1 MPPAHWYTG
10 IVTDV
15 SDLAPRTK
23 SFRIKIPEV
32 QQFDF
37 KAGQF
42 ITFDLPVGEK
52 RLQRWR
58 SYSIASAPGDSNE
71 IELCLVHF
79 EQGLGSTYFFKEIS
93 IGSELKFKAP
103 EGGFILPGEIDHDL
117 VMICTGTGIAP
128 FRSMIRDIFHRNLTN
143 RNIHLIFGTR
153 KAEDILYLDEWKELS
168 NSLPGFRF
176 DIALSR
182 EDLNELRTGGFRA
195 RGISG
200 NLHSGY
206 VHPIYLKQYTVPRK
220 DVHFY
225 ICGWSMM
232 IDEAVENLF
241 GELHY
246 ERNQIHYELYG

>member
-1 MPPAHWYTG
+1 MPPAHWYSG
-10 IVTDV
+10 IVTEV

-32 QQFDF
+32 PQLDF

-71 IELCLVHF
+71 IELCMVHF

-93 IGSELKFKAP
+93 IGTELKFKAP
-103 EGGFILPGEIDHDL
+103 EGGFILSERIDHDL

-128 FRSMIRDIFHRNLTN
+128 FRSMIWDILKRNLPH
-143 RNIHLIFGTR
+143 RDIHLIFGTR
-153 KAEDILYLDEWKELS
+153 KVEDILYLEEWEELS

-182 EDLNELRTGGFRA
+182 ENLNELHTLP
-195 RGISG
+195 RGVNEERKGLSDR
-200 NLHSGY
+200 LHKGY
-206 VHPIYLKQYTVPRK
+206 VHPIYLKEYAAPRK

-232 IDEAVENLF
+232 IDE
-241 GELHY
+241 
-246 ERNQIHYELYG
+246 